1 MHALYGVYTTPGA
14 PASFTWVAP
23 TGDYDA
29 SNLLAGTAA
38 ANATLASIKAIKLGI
53 VMQASLPE
61 RVIVSRSTIRL
72 FGDTNI
78 PLDVTLPPAQLN
90 QRYKALEAVIPLRNG
105 LML

>member
-1 MHALYGVYTTPGA
+1 
-14 PASFTWVAP
+14 
-23 TGDYDA
+23 
-29 SNLLAGTAA
+29 
-38 ANATLASIKAIKLGI
+38 
-53 VMQASLPE
+53 MQASLPE
-61 RVIVSRSTIRL
+61 RVIVSKSTIRL